1 MNQKRLIIASPIM
14 TRSEDLLNGIAHMK
28 VDFITLRKISIHYI
42 EGLPEQQ
49 VLSVDTV
56 YQSPSD
62 AFS

>member
-1 MNQKRLIIASPIM
+1 M

-28 VDFITLRKISIHYI
+28 VDFITLRKISIQYI

-49 VLSVDTV
+49 VLLVDTV